1 MTFRVR
7 VFLKHA
13 SKMFTDKRGKFIC
26 IRWKYCSAAITPFLY
41 AIYSCIKLC
50 HACSCSFI
58 ISLCSKN
65 LLHPN
70 KVLHIQSKSFDSL
83 LQTFL
88 ANYNLSFRSL
98 LVSTHFFVSISSF
111 QSCPSRN
118 SANCFCNNCTNSLLI
133 QCTNIF
139 FTLKFLIS
147 SSSIVVW
154 RKIFLIWLS

>member
-1 MTFRVR
+1 
-7 VFLKHA
+7 
-13 SKMFTDKRGKFIC
+13 MFTDKRGKFIC

-88 ANYNLSFRSL
+88 ANCNLSFRSL

-118 SANCFCNNCTNSLLI
+118 SANCFCNNCTNSMYEYFFHTKVSHFFLQHCRLTQNIPHLSVLNFYWSSLI
-133 QCTNIF
+133 LFSLVRN
-139 FTLKFLIS
+139 
-147 SSSIVVW
+147 
-154 RKIFLIWLS
+154 